1 MAKLEYVTPCV
12 SEEVFAADEY
22 VAACWGVACARA
34 QENGA
39 EDWKEPSEKDVSHH
53 KNSDGTGCGHANNQW
68 IIVNSDG
75 SVRMTEKNT
84 RQQGDLDCIITNA
97 TWSAVSGL
105 NVNNIT
111 NGQTIYWITNASD
124 GSGRTWHH
132 KGAVSI
138 SGNGT
143 NHS

>member
-22 VAACWGVACARA
+22 VAACWGVACERGV
-34 QENGA
+34 NGYVEGA
-39 EDWKEPSEKDVSHH
+39 GISHR
-53 KNSDGTGCGHANNQW
+53 KTTVNGKTGCGYKEHQYIKTDASGNVTMEEIKTDRLGILPCTITDANWRETRSLNK
-68 IIVNSDG
+68 NELHDG
-75 SVRMTEKNT
+75 DM
-84 RQQGDLDCIITNA
+84 
-97 TWSAVSGL
+97 
-105 NVNNIT
+105 
-111 NGQTIYWITNASD
+111 IYWTTS
-124 GSGRTWHH
+124 SGNRTWHH